1 MVGALHR
8 KRRRSHRK
16 TIHSKQMY
24 TVMELPV
31 ERFSQGRF
39 HFHILNTRGVNSCKQ
54 LGKEKDH
61 LYHMI
66 AQHIWYI

>member
-1 MVGALHR
+1 MALMVGALHR
-8 KRRRSHRK
+8 RRRLQRK

-39 HFHILNTRGVNSCKQ
+39 HFHILNTRGVNSW
-54 LGKEKDH
+54 
-61 LYHMI
+61 M
-66 AQHIWYI
+66 